1 MRFEELHLE
10 RFGHFDDLRLDLSG
24 DDVRLH
30 VIYGPNEAGKSTALA
45 AICDVLFGL
54 PERTP
59 YNFLHEYSR
68 LRIGATITNAAGQQL
83 AFKRRKARG
92 NSLLKPDESGELPAD
107 SLVPFL
113 GGATEEFFTRMF
125 GLNHQ
130 RLREGGKGM
139 LEAGGDIARS
149 LFEAGAGTAH
159 LAAVAKQ
166 LSEDADEIGAPSG
179 RKASSK
185 PYWQAHDRFEHA
197 SSRMKSE
204 MLRADHWVAAE
215 RAVTAAR
222 AALKEAEDALAE
234 SRREQS
240 ALERIRRVAPILR
253 RIDDLQ
259 ERLDALGHGVD
270 LPEGFAETWQR
281 ATKAFEDASA
291 AVARSAQAT
300 EQLKGDLKALGLAE
314 PWPGLADRITALM
327 TELGDYRAKR
337 RDAPHRERDLEVGW
351 GQVGELLK
359 KLGLSMP
366 PEEIADRVPT
376 TRAVGRV
383 KTLIA
388 ESNRLDVK
396 LASARDELEQI
407 EAAVRQAVRQLE
419 EAGSPVNPAAAAAAV
434 KSASELGNTAARHAQ
449 AKRALEE
456 TEEELSA
463 ALSVLGRWSHGAD
476 ELAKRSFPSGEA
488 VARLGQALD
497 RLGREQETL
506 ADERERKLAEQRDLE
521 GELVALQAG
530 GEVPTPEALQ
540 TAREHRDD
548 GWRLIRRRYVEGT
561 DVPEQA
567 LAEFGGDAGVAEAFE
582 SAVHHAD
589 YLADGREREA
599 DRIARFATA
608 TGQLEKVKADL
619 AALEARQENLERRQ
633 EAWASDWAALWQET
647 GGEPG
652 TPADMREWL
661 TRKDQALSKLREFR
675 SARSAEQE
683 AATEDHQVREHLL
696 RAAAELGLDGTEEL
710 TTRVLREQVTVALD
724 AASKRWTDSK
734 ELKRT
739 LTASRQQ
746 AEERRQNLTRVEA
759 DLDRWREQWAVE
771 VPALGLPLDA
781 APEEA
786 DEALSV
792 WQEIEKLRTD
802 LLQTA
807 KRLKDMQEVTA
818 AYEADVGSLMSG
830 LGEAAAD
837 LSKETDCAVLV
848 PLLRNRLDEA
858 QQRQARIDEVQ
869 ARIRK
874 AEADREAAEEQL
886 ATAERELASLRQTH
900 GLQADADVP
909 ALARAS
915 DERRVIVHG
924 LQKERDD
931 LSSAGDGL
939 DEDALREAVGRVGA
953 DDVVAGISRV
963 GDEITRQQQNVQA
976 AERTLT
982 EAQGELRV
990 LGQREGAG
998 SAAQEANDAAAEMVD
1013 HVERWLRLRA
1023 ANIILNR
1030 AVERYRE
1037 QNQHPLVQRASE
1049 IFAAVASTGVN
1060 PITKL
1065 SVDYTD
1071 AERPVLV
1078 GYRADGKLCPVS
1090 GMSDGTLDQL
1100 YLALRIA
1107 AIERHMESA
1116 EPLPFVADD
1125 LFITSDE
1132 DRTAAGIRT
1141 LAELGRCT
1149 QVLLFTHHRYVVEA
1163 ARAQMTPS
1171 ELRVLT
1177 LQSSAG
1183 APNLAAE

>member
-45 AICDVLFGL
+45 AICEVLFGM
-54 PERTP
+54 PHISR
-59 YNFLHEYSR
+59 YSFLHENSR
-68 LRIGATITNAAGQQL
+68 LRIGATIINAAGQRL

-92 NSLLKPDESGELPAD
+92 HGLLKSDESDELPAD

-185 PYWQAHDRFEHA
+185 PYWQAHDRFEQA

-204 MLRADHWVAAE
+204 ILRADHWVAAE

-222 AALKEAEDALAE
+222 AALKEAEDALAGA
-234 SRREQS
+234 RREQS

-259 ERLDALGHGVD
+259 SRLEALGDGVD

-291 AVARSAQAT
+291 VVTRSTEAT
-300 EQLKGDLKALGLAE
+300 EQLQGDLKALGVAD
-314 PWPGLADRITALM
+314 PWPALADRITALM

-337 RDAPHRERDLEVGW
+337 RDKPHRERDLEVGW

-359 KLGLSMP
+359 KLGLSVP
-366 PEEIADRVPT
+366 REEIADRAPT
-376 TRAVGRV
+376 SRSVGRV
-383 KTLIA
+383 KALIA

-396 LASARDELEQI
+396 LASARDELEQV
-407 EAAVRQAVRQLE
+407 EAAVRQAERQLE
-419 EAGSPVNPAAAAAAV
+419 EAGSPFDPAAAAAAV

-449 AKRALEE
+449 AKRTLGE

-463 ALSVLGRWSHGAD
+463 ALSGLGRWSLGVD
-476 ELAKRSFPSGEA
+476 ELAKRSFPSGDA

-506 ADERERKLAEQRDLE
+506 ADERERKMAELRDLE

-540 TAREHRDD
+540 TAREQRDD
-548 GWRLIRRRYVEGT
+548 GWRLIRRRYVEGA
-561 DVPEQA
+561 DVAEQA
-567 LAEFGGDAGVAEAFE
+567 LAEFGRDAGVAEAFE
-582 SAVHHAD
+582 GAVHHAD

-599 DRIARFATA
+599 DRIARFATS

-619 AALEARQENLERRQ
+619 AALEARQEDLERRQ
-633 EAWASDWAALWQET
+633 QAWASEWVVLWQET
-647 GGEPG
+647 GVEPG
-652 TPADMREWL
+652 SPADMREWL
-661 TRKDQALSKLREFR
+661 TRKDQVLAKLREFR
-675 SARSAEQE
+675 SARAAEQE
-683 AATEDHQVREHLL
+683 AAAEDHQVRDHLL
-696 RAAAELGLDGTEEL
+696 RAAAELWLDGTEEF
-710 TTRVLREQVTVALD
+710 TTPVLRERVTVALG
-724 AASKRWTDSK
+724 AANERWTGAV

-739 LTASRQQ
+739 LTASRQR
-746 AEERRQNLTRVEA
+746 AEERRQDLARVEA
-759 DLDRWREQWAVE
+759 DLDQWREQWAADM
-771 VPALGLPLDA
+771 PALGLPSDA
-781 APEEA
+781 TVEEA

-792 WQEIEKLRTD
+792 WQEIEKLRMD

-807 KRLKDMQEVTA
+807 KRLKDMQEVIA
-818 AYEADVGSLMSG
+818 AYEADVGSLMPD

-848 PLLRNRLDEA
+848 PLLQSRLDQA

-874 AEADREAAEEQL
+874 AEADHGAAEEEL
-886 ATAERELASLRQTH
+886 ATAERDLASLRQTH
-900 GLQADADVP
+900 GLDADADVP
-909 ALARAS
+909 SLARTS
-915 DERRVIVHG
+915 DERRAIVHD

-939 DEDALREAVGRVGA
+939 GEDALREAVSRLGA
-953 DDVVAGISRV
+953 DDVVAGISRLADQV
-963 GDEITRQQQNVQA
+963 TRQLQDVQA

-982 EAQGELRV
+982 EAQGELRA
-990 LGQREGAG
+990 LGKRESAG

-1023 ANIILNR
+1023 AIIILNR

-1049 IFAAVASTGVN
+1049 IFAAVASTGAN

-1071 AERPVLV
+1071 AETPVLV
-1078 GYRADGKLCPVS
+1078 GYRADDKMCPVK

-1132 DRTAAGIRT
+1132 DRTVAGIRA
-1141 LAELGRCT
+1141 LAELGQRT
-1149 QVLLFTHHRYVVEA
+1149 QVLLFTHHRYVVDA
-1163 ARAQMTPS
+1163 AQHHLSPS
-1171 ELRVLT
+1171 ELRVHS
-1177 LQSSAG
+1177 LQSSVG
-1183 APNLAAE
+1183 TPNMAVG